1 MNDEKLREMVMRY
14 QLYDNAKQ
22 VFLSGDSRSKDETNE
37 MLGQLGA
44 IDAGQKV
51 KSHHQN
57 DFGMFTPYELWRR
70 EVFRQ
75 WAVDKT
81 CVARR

>member
-1 MNDEKLREMVMRY
+1 M
-14 QLYDNAKQ
+14 
-22 VFLSGDSRSKDETNE
+22 SGDSRTKEETNM
-37 MLGQLGA
+37 MLAQLGA
-44 IDAGQKV
+44 IEAGKKV
-51 KSHHQN
+51 TSHHQD

-81 CVARR
+81 LI